1 MSTKE
6 EMIRRQY
13 NYINQMSAQQAAL
26 GGLGNYAQSIGQM
39 AQRQNPLIGVD
50 ITSIPMS
57 EIEMMLTILT
67 KEYDRRTMDTPLT
80 GPTRRQL
87 QADETLKRAWE
98 EFEVL
103 RKLKGK

>member
-67 KEYDRRTMDTPLT
+67 KEYDRRTRHTPLPS
-80 GPTRRQL
+80 PTRAMLEENEALKNAYEAL
-87 QADETLKRAWE
+87 QIIM
-98 EFEVL
+98 
-103 RKLKGK
+103 KLQGK